1 MSDKGLEHKP
11 PRKTDRPQA
20 VRLKDKSISRRR
32 AIVRIAG
39 GAAVLAAAGFGAFK
53 VTEQKQIEENPRQ
66 RQVGEQQP
74 SAESRETLGR
84 RKLNALLAVSLKDPN
99 RRVLEKEYSQWAEN
113 QREVELGLRSV
124 VDPNSRIALIE
135 KRYNLRYPDNPLHK
149 PLSPEEAGWA
159 DSENI
164 YSETLA
170 MCKEA
175 KVYAQRIIGEMIRE
189 RGIAWFRPEI
199 ADRVKKGELD
209 AQILDVLAENPKLM
223 LLSEGGMARLVVTE
237 SGQGLPRPNSGFV
250 NKALDKIR
258 GVGQDWIQYGF
269 AHIGTKPAIE
279 MTVNTEGQPKITNDK
294 AIEDLAKVISED
306 TGLNFIPQNIPGSE
320 KDANS
325 STGGALGLQ
334 IMPARAL
341 AMHENLKKYTKSGDP
356 LLHPLD
362 PVGAMVMAYI
372 FVAQG
377 VQTKDGFQ
385 YGYIKP
391 PLNVGNQDISGRI
404 NFDAIRS
411 WNADAKQITQI
422 LNSDNNYRQKFKN

>member
-1 MSDKGLEHKP
+1 MSDKGPEFKP
-11 PRKTDRPQA
+11 PGKINRPQA
-20 VRLKDKSISRRR
+20 VRLDSRRN
-32 AIVRIAG
+32 AIRRIAG
-39 GAAVLAAAGFGAFK
+39 GIAVLAAAGFGAFK
-53 VTEQKQIEENPRQ
+53 TDEQKQTEENPKQ
-66 RQVGEQQP
+66 TQVGEQKP
-74 SAESRETLGR
+74 PPESRESLGR
-84 RKLNALLAVSLKDPN
+84 RKLNALLAVSLKDPK
-99 RRVLEKEYSQWAEN
+99 RRVLEMEYSSWAEN
-113 QREVELGLRSV
+113 LLEVKPGIKSV

-135 KRYNLRYPDNPLHK
+135 KSYNLRSPDNPLHK
-149 PLSPEEAGWA
+149 PLSPEEAEWA

-164 YSETLA
+164 YPETLA
-170 MCKEA
+170 VSKEA
-175 KVYAQRIIGEMIRE
+175 RVIAQRIIGEMIKE

-209 AQILDVLAENPKLM
+209 SQTLDVLTRNPNLM

-237 SGQGLPRPNSGFV
+237 SGQGLPRSNSSFV

-258 GVGQDWIQYGF
+258 GVGHDWIQYGF
-269 AHIGTKPAIE
+269 AHIGTKPAVE
-279 MTVNTEGQPKITNDK
+279 MTVNTEGQPKVTNDK
-294 AIEDLAKVISED
+294 AIEDLARVISEN

-341 AMHENLKKYTKSGDP
+341 AMHENLKKYTKPGDP

-372 FVAQG
+372 YIAQG
-377 VQTKDGFQ
+377 VQTKEGFQ

-411 WNADAKQITQI
+411 WNADAGQINQI
-422 LNSDNNYRQKFKN
+422 LSTDNSYRQKFKE